1 MQVHKTVFKE
11 TEDVY
16 FQNCDPRSGWL
27 IRKVPNSPDANLT
40 VLTVP
45 KASA

>member
-1 MQVHKTVFKE
+1 MEVLETVFKE

-16 FQNCDPRSGWL
+16 IQNRDPKSGWL
-27 IRKVPNSPDANLT
+27 IRKVPNSPDANLA
-40 VLTVP
+40 VLIVP